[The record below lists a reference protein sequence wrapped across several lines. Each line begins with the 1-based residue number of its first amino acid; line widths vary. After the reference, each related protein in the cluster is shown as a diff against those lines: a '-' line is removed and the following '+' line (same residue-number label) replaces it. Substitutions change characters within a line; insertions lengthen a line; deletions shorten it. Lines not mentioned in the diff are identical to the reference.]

1 MQMLKRVFLSQNNL
15 SSLENGDLNVVPA
28 LKEVSMDHNQLS
40 TVDKDAL
47 KVGYLPNA
55 SSFIYR
61 VVQSS

>member
-47 KVGYLPNA
+47 KVSYVPGA
-55 SSFIYR
+55 SLFIYGLF
-61 VVQSS
+61 QNS